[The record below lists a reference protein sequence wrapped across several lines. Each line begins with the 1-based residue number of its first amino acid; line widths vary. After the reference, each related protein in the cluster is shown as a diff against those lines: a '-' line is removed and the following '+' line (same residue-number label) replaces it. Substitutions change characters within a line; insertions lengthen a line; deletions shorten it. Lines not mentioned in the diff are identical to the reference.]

1 MSTKH
6 GSKQWMV
13 KAIGLGVLGA
23 AVLVPAV
30 ARADGPLQGPAH
42 GLLGLLTLA
51 VLLTGLG
58 VGFGCFGAT
67 VSHVFARRTDVAF
80 KVLCRK
86 PGWSLL
92 AGTLITLLA
101 LGLLGLLR
109 GAPPLQLPVLLGF
122 FGFLLMFA
130 VPTATR
136 LSSRLVDHGALDD
149 EIPDL
154 RQMLKGGL
162 VLCAVNAVPIL
173 GTLLFIAVLLGA
185 VGASLLGY
193 FTKLDPAAKMPSAP
207 AALDPAAKM
216 ASARAAAAE

>member
-6 GSKQWMV
+6 DAKRWMV
-13 KAIGLGVLGA
+13 RAIGLGVLGA
-23 AVLVPAV
+23 ALVIPAV
-30 ARADGPLQGPAH
+30 ARADGPLAGPAH

-51 VLLTGLG
+51 VLLMGLG
-58 VGFGCFGAT
+58 LGFGCFGAT
-67 VSHVFARRTDVAF
+67 VSHVFAGRTAVTF
-80 KVLCRK
+80 KVLYRK

-92 AGTLITLLA
+92 AGTLITLLG

-109 GAPPLQLPVLLGF
+109 GAPPLQLVVLLGF

-130 VPTATR
+130 IPTATR
-136 LSSRLVDHGALDD
+136 LAGRLVDRNMLED

-154 RQMLKGGL
+154 RQLLQGGL

-173 GTLLFIAVLLGA
+173 GTLLFAGVLLAA

-193 FTKLDPAAKMPSAP
+193 FTKLGPAAKTAP
-207 AALDPAAKM
+207 APDA
-216 ASARAAAAE
+216 